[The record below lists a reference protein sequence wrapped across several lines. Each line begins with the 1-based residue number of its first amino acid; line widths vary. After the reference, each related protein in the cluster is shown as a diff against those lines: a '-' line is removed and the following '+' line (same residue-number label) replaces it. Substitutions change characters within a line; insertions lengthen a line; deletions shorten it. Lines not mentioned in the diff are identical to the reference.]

1 MRITPCKVCKG
12 MRLKKESL
20 AVTVCNK
27 NIYEIT
33 SSSIRD
39 LFEFLGDMELTNQ
52 QLLIGKQIL
61 KEIRARVGFLVDVG
75 LDYLSLSRAT
85 GTLSGGESQ
94 RIRLATQIGSGLV
107 GVCYILDEPS
117 IGLHQRDNDK
127 LLNTLK
133 NLRDLGNTLIVVEH
147 DEDTMLAADYV
158 VDIGPGAGSHG
169 GEVVACGTA
178 EEIMKIPESVTG
190 KYLSGELKIPVPE
203 QRRKP
208 AGWLKV
214 VGAQENNLKNI
225 NVDFPLGVMTC
236 VTGVSGSGKSSLVNE
251 ILYKHLARDLN
262 RARCIPGKH
271 KSIEGMEQL
280 DKVINI
286 DQSPIGRT
294 PRSNPATYTGV
305 FDQIRDLFAST
316 ADAKTK
322 GYTKGR
328 FSFNVK
334 GGRCEACGGDG
345 IIKIEMHF
353 LPDVY
358 VPCEVCGGKRYNRE
372 TLDVKYKGKNIF
384 DVLDMT
390 VEEALPFFE
399 NLPSIR
405 NKIQTLHD
413 VGLAYLKLG
422 HPSTTLS
429 GGEAQRIK
437 LATELSKRSTG
448 RTIYILDE
456 PTTGLHFADVH
467 KLVEILHRLA
477 DGGNTVVVIE
487 HNLDVI
493 KTADYIL
500 DIGPEG
506 GDRGGT
512 VIAKGTPEQIADSEK
527 SYTGMYIKRMLE
539 KK

>member
-1 MRITPCKVCKG
+1 M
-12 MRLKKESL
+12 
-20 AVTVCNK
+20 
-27 NIYEIT
+27 
-33 SSSIRD
+33 
-39 LFEFLGDMELTNQ
+39 
-52 QLLIGKQIL
+52 
-61 KEIRARVGFLVDVG
+61 
-75 LDYLSLSRAT
+75 
-85 GTLSGGESQ
+85 
-94 RIRLATQIGSGLV
+94 
-107 GVCYILDEPS
+107 
-117 IGLHQRDNDK
+117 
-127 LLNTLK
+127 
-133 NLRDLGNTLIVVEH
+133 
-147 DEDTMLAADYV
+147 

-178 EEIMKIPESVTG
+178 EEIMKVPGSVTG
-190 KYLSGELKIPVPE
+190 KYLSGELKIPVPKE
-203 QRRKP
+203 RRKP
-208 AGWLKV
+208 GGALKV
-214 VGAQENNLKNI
+214 VGARENNLKNI
-225 NVDFPLGVMTC
+225 DVEIPLGIMTC

-262 RARCIPGKH
+262 RARCIPGRH
-271 KSIEGMEQL
+271 RDILGLEQL
-280 DKVINI
+280 DKVIAI

-322 GYTKGR
+322 GYGKGR

-334 GGRCEACGGDG
+334 GGRCEACSGDG

-405 NKIQTLHD
+405 RKIETLND
-413 VGLAYLKLG
+413 VGLSYIKLG
-422 HPSTTLS
+422 QPSTTLS

-467 KLVEILHRLA
+467 KLVDILHRLA

-493 KTADYIL
+493 KAADYII
-500 DIGPEG
+500 DMGPEG

-512 VIAKGTPEQIADSEK
+512 VIARGTPEEIAENPA
-527 SYTGMYIKRMLE
+527 SYTGIYVKRMLE
-539 KK
+539 RDRDRA

>member
-1 MRITPCKVCKG
+1 M
-12 MRLKKESL
+12 
-20 AVTVCNK
+20 
-27 NIYEIT
+27 
-33 SSSIRD
+33 SIRNLKEYLD
-39 LFEFLGDMELTNQ
+39 NMQLTKQ
-52 QLLIGKQIL
+52 QELIGKQIL

-75 LDYLSLSRAT
+75 LEYLSLSRAT
-85 GTLSGGESQ
+85 GTLSGGEAQ

-133 NLRDLGNTLIVVEH
+133 NLRDLGNTLLVVEH
-147 DEDTMLAADYV
+147 DEDTMLAADYI

-178 EEIMKIPESVTG
+178 EELMNIPESITG
-190 KYLSGELKIPVPE
+190 QYLSGALSIPVPE
-203 QRRKP
+203 KRRKP
-208 AGWLKV
+208 AGWIKV
-214 VGAQENNLKNI
+214 KGAAENNLRNI
-225 NVDFPLGVMTC
+225 DVKFPLGVMTC

-251 ILYKHLARDLN
+251 ILYKTLARDLN
-262 RARCIPGKH
+262 RARTIPGKN
-271 KSIEGMEQL
+271 KGIEGIDQL
-280 DKVINI
+280 DKVIDI

-305 FDQIRDLFAST
+305 FDMIRDLFAST
-316 ADAKTK
+316 QDAKAK
-322 GYTKGR
+322 GYKKGR

-372 TLDVKYKGKNIF
+372 TLEVKYKGKSIF

-390 VEEALPFFE
+390 VEEAVGFFE
-399 NLPSIR
+399 NVPSIR
-405 NKIQTLHD
+405 RKIETLYD
-413 VGLAYLKLG
+413 VGLSYIKLG
-422 HPSTTLS
+422 QPSTTLS

-437 LATELSKRSTG
+437 LATELSRRSTG
-448 RTIYILDE
+448 KTIYILDE

-477 DGGNTVVVIE
+477 DGGNTVIVIE

-493 KTADYIL
+493 KTADYII
-500 DIGPEG
+500 DMGPEG
-506 GDRGGT
+506 GDGGGT
-512 VIAKGTPEQIADSEK
+512 VIAEGTPEKVAACEG
-527 SYTGMYIKRMLE
+527 SYTGYYVGKMLD
-539 KK
+539 KAKHSPMD